1 MGEKE
6 NGIKFGKL
14 MFQLVII
21 AISWELV
28 YIIPFIQYTLY
39 DPILKALEC
48 TNTQLGFLLTIYGLG
63 NIFGAPIGGWLADR
77 FDYRKIILG
86 SVFLNGVVSFLFA
99 FNMNYPFAVAT
110 WVGCAITSLVMNYPS
125 MVKILRVIGKDNQGK
140 VYGFN
145 EAMVGVSGVVM
156 GAIFLYIYTC
166 FATPTLGMRWV
177 MISLG
182 ILSIAMCPV
191 LWFVIKDVDIKEER
205 EEAGEKM
212 SAGDFITV
220 LKSPNTWL
228 VGISIFCVYSF
239 TVTMSYFTPYI
250 TSVLGGSVALSGA
263 LAIIRQH
270 GLKLFGAPFGGYC
283 ADKLKSPTK
292 VLLPIYVF
300 GIAVIVLFLVLP
312 ASTPMTIFIAL
323 TFVVGIL
330 GYMGK
335 GIYYAVQDEVKVPV
349 KYSATTIGIA

>member
-110 WVGCAITSLVMNYPS
+110 
-125 MVKILRVIGKDNQGK
+125 
-140 VYGFN
+140 
-145 EAMVGVSGVVM
+145 
-156 GAIFLYIYTC
+156 
-166 FATPTLGMRWV
+166 
-177 MISLG
+177 
-182 ILSIAMCPV
+182 
-191 LWFVIKDVDIKEER
+191 
-205 EEAGEKM
+205 
-212 SAGDFITV
+212 
-220 LKSPNTWL
+220 
-228 VGISIFCVYSF
+228 
-239 TVTMSYFTPYI
+239 
-250 TSVLGGSVALSGA
+250 
-263 LAIIRQH
+263 
-270 GLKLFGAPFGGYC
+270 
-283 ADKLKSPTK
+283 
-292 VLLPIYVF
+292 
-300 GIAVIVLFLVLP
+300 
-312 ASTPMTIFIAL
+312 
-323 TFVVGIL
+323 
-330 GYMGK
+330 
-335 GIYYAVQDEVKVPV
+335 
-349 KYSATTIGIA
+349 